1 MAPFL
6 LTVWE
11 YCLFVFLIV
20 AILFALFVLI
30 VLLSEVLS

>member
-11 YCLFVFLIV
+11 YFLFVFLIV

>member
-1 MAPFL
+1 MTAFL
-6 LTVWE
+6 LTVWG
-11 YCLFVFLIV
+11 YCLFGFLIV